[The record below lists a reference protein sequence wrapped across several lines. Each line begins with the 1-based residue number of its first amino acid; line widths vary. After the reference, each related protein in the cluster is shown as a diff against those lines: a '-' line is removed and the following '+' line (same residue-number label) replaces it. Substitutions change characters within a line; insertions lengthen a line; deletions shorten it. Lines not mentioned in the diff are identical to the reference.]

1 MKKKRKVNKKKLI
14 SRVFLLVILIVIIIF
29 IKNIFT
35 KKEVPK
41 YDVSV
46 FVKGE
51 NIIETLSYAPYINK
65 DNILYL
71 SIQDIGKI
79 FDKDIYF
86 EEETKKVITTHET
99 KVAAIDVVNN
109 TLELNSA
116 NLILNSG
123 VLDYGNNQ
131 YMIPI
136 SELTKVYNIEVF
148 GTEKSSIIYSLYD
161 EFVTFKTMKKTSL
174 KENTSG
180 FSKTI
185 KKLGKDEE
193 LIYIGETEKKGWIKV
208 LSYDGKMGYVKS
220 NKMTD
225 KEYKRTAMGERGK
238 TLKAENIENSIK
250 VTNSLLKAEKLNNF
264 TLRKEVVQKVISEMI
279 SKEKYVVNLDLKDV
293 LAEKEKL
300 ERFVTELIP
309 RLREIGGT
317 IGITNNNIL
326 SSEFLQNHNL

>member
-1 MKKKRKVNKKKLI
+1 MKKKRKVNKKKLL
-14 SRVFLLVILIVIIIF
+14 SRVFLLVILIVIIIL
-29 IKNIFT
+29 IKNTFT

-41 YDVSV
+41 YDISV

-51 NIIETLSYAPYINK
+51 NITETLSYAPYINK

-71 SIQDIGKI
+71 SIQDICKI

-86 EEETKKVITTHET
+86 EEETKKMITTHET
-99 KVAAIDVVNN
+99 KVAAIDVANN

-116 NLILNSG
+116 NLIINPG
-123 VLDYGNNQ
+123 VLDYGKGQ
-131 YMIPI
+131 YMLPV

-148 GTEKSSIIYSLYD
+148 GTEKSAIIYSLYD
-161 EFVTFKTMKKTSL
+161 EFVTIKTAKKTSL
-174 KENTSG
+174 KEDTSG

-185 KKLGKDEE
+185 KKLGQDEE
-193 LIYIGETEKKGWIKV
+193 LIYIGEAEKKGWIKV
-208 LSYDGKMGYVKS
+208 LSYDGKVGYIKT
-220 NKMTD
+220 NKVSD
-225 KEYKRTAMGERGK
+225 KENKRTSMDEMNK
-238 TLKAENIENSIK
+238 SIK
-250 VTNSLLKAEKLNNF
+250 TDNLEEAIKISNASLKAEKLNNF
-264 TLRKEVVQKVISEMI
+264 TGRREIIKKVISDMI

-293 LAEKEKL
+293 NVEREKL

-326 SSEFLQNHNL
+326 SSEFLQNHGL